1 MTFTWLYIKYLNK
14 EFIQIE
20 SVNRAKVAES

>member
-20 SVNRAKVAES
+20 SVNKVGVDRQ